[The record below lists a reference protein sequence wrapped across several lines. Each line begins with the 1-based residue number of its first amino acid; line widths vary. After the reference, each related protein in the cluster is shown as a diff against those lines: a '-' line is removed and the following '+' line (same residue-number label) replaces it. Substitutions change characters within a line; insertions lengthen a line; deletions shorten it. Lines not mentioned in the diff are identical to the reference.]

1 MKYSK
6 EEEGMNL
13 ELWVLELKARG
24 GLDWIEKEE
33 VSLGLFIKRLN
44 TKSLPRDHSG
54 PAFDRGD
61 VPTCTIGLPT
71 PVLMRIPE

>member
-1 MKYSK
+1 M
-6 EEEGMNL
+6 EEGIHQPWRSEPDIIEGPKRLDL

-44 TKSLPRDHSG
+44 TKIPPRDRLG
-54 PAFDRGD
+54 LTFD
-61 VPTCTIGLPT
+61 
-71 PVLMRIPE
+71 